1 MAHTLIVKRNCQLWL
16 KRKWNWFFTTIIFCT
31 DPILYKEDNIDFRQN
46 FWQHKYIHPDAN
58 QLFAAYKSQRDMP
71 IITNM
76 WMIRHE
82 SCMFLVMS
90 VIFLILQKAVT
101 HHLLVTEEA
110 FFDFKVGFIIRRN
123 YCKVRKNIYKTIESL
138 WGMAFLLAMISFLM
152 IHFMKNGN
160 QS

>member
-1 MAHTLIVKRNCQLWL
+1 MFWHILWSLKEIVSYGWKENEID
-16 KRKWNWFFTTIIFCT
+16 FFTTIIFCT
-31 DPILYKEDNIDFRQN
+31 DPITDNIDFRQN

-82 SCMFLVMS
+82 SCMFLVIS
-90 VIFLILQKAVT
+90 VIFLILQEAGT

-110 FFDFKVGFIIRRN
+110 VFDFKVGFIIRRN
-123 YCKVRKNIYKTIESL
+123 YCTVRKNIYKTIESL
-138 WGMAFLLAMISFLM
+138 WGMASLLPVRSFSM
-152 IHFMKNGN
+152 VHFIKSGN
-160 QS
+160 